1 MAQNWRE
8 STPPPH
14 PETQRIK
21 DRQAEL
27 SALFQN
33 IGQAQQGALAVVADR
48 SMDTL
53 ARDPDSHKDC
63 PEFATVQQDLD
74 WYEARAVGILEAQCR
89 EKRLLAERMR
99 DADVWIAERTA
110 DEDLKEKTMDFLMGK
125 MMALIEGHQVE
136 GAKHTEHHA
145 SDYGDS
151 FQELVFP
158 DDDTLSGQLEGG
170 FAAEEAYESLLE
182 AAKYIHAEEPAGTP
196 ISYE

>member
-27 SALFQN
+27 SALFQK

-53 ARDPDSHKDC
+53 ARDPDSHKNC

-89 EKRLLAERMR
+89 EKCLLAERMR
-99 DADVWIAERTA
+99 EADVWIAEKTA
-110 DEDLKEKTMDFLMGK
+110 DYD
-125 MMALIEGHQVE
+125 V
-136 GAKHTEHHA
+136 
-145 SDYGDS
+145 SDSGDS
-151 FQELVFP
+151 FQPLVFP
-158 DDDTLSGQLEGG
+158 DDDTLPGQLEGG
-170 FAAEEAYESLLE
+170 FVAEEAYESLLE
-182 AAKYIHAEEPAGTP
+182 AAKYIHTEQSAGKP
-196 ISYE
+196 IRYE